1 MEKPPPNELLK
12 KLLELEQSHEHLKQE
27 MSRLKVSTELTQQS
41 HSVSPYRPER
51 RNIGEGAPARRKSV
65 PAAFQKQKR
74 IQDSINLRDGVG
86 GIGRWSSAGKFT
98 NRQYFN
104 ILQSI
109 SQSVHVFDLNMQII
123 FWNAMSEKIYGYT
136 AEEVVGK
143 NPVDVMVEERDAPF
157 AMGVAQRCVSGES
170 WTGEFPLKS
179 KSGER
184 ILAVCTCSPFY
195 DDDGSLVGIVSI
207 TGNTEP
213 YLHPRVPLATIH
225 AKESETN
232 FSAGRNGFASRLGFG
247 TKGAGLDSHQPIQTV
262 IASKISFLASKVS
275 NKVKLKMRVGDS
287 GATLSE
293 GVCGATLSHN
303 SDNASSSGVSIQ
315 RGDLI
320 YPPFG
325 VFSCDESDGNAAAPK
340 ILTSKAEHEV
350 SKGRAGDSG
359 WPWLQNEQGKD
370 KSNQIS
376 PFCDVNSGS
385 DSSDSSKQDNNEA
398 SSMWSSSVNAN
409 STSTCGN
416 ASSSGMSNNGDTDS
430 ECLEYEI
437 LWDDLTIGE
446 DIGRGSCG
454 TVYHGLWFGSD
465 VAVKVFSK
473 QEYSKEVMQSF
484 RQEVSLMRRLRHP
497 NVLLFMGAVTSPPR
511 LCIVSEL
518 LPRGSLFLLLRR
530 SASKLDWRR
539 RINMS
544 LDIARG
550 MNYLHC
556 CSPPIVH
563 CDLKSSNL
571 LVDKNWTVKVADFG
585 LSRIKHETYLTSK
598 SGKGT
603 PQWMAP
609 EVLLNESA
617 DENFGVVL
625 WELATGKIPWE
636 TLNSMQRYE
645 AETHIPRTDG
655 GTKRHAKKV
664 YNTVPRTAKTKQLL
678 VPKRTASRQ
687 RVYRRA
693 RFFSL
698 HSFSSIPFLFSRER
712 KKKPFGFRSERETHT
727 HTHSISHPPCLLN
740 TFFNLRF
747 NSLTLQIR
755 SKMETPPAEELLKKI
770 LELEES
776 QEHLKQEMSRLKVST
791 EVRQRSH
798 SVSPHRPA
806 RRNIGDG
813 AQLRRKSGAASFRF
827 HEFAK
832 SKGVN
837 VDSPVG
843 LDVVVDGIVPTGSGL
858 SSSAAFVCS
867 STIAIMAVFGESFE
881 KKELAQLTCE
891 CEQHIGTQSGGMDQ
905 AISIMAKTGFAEL
918 IDFNP
923 VRATDVKLPDG
934 GSFVIAHSLAE
945 SQKAVT
951 AATNYNNRVVECRLA
966 SIILGIK
973 LGMEPKEAIS
983 KVKTLSD
990 VEGLC
995 VSFAGDRGSS
1005 DPVLAVKEY
1014 LKEEPYTAEEIE
1026 KIVEGKL
1033 PSILNNDPTSL
1044 AVLNAATHFKLHQ
1057 RAAHVYSEA
1066 RRVHGFK
1073 DTVYSNLSDEEK
1085 LKKLGDLMNESHYS
1099 CSVLYECS
1107 CPELEELVKVSR
1119 ENGALGAR
1127 LTGAGWG
1134 GCTVALVKESG
1145 VSQFISAV
1153 KEKYYK
1159 KRIEKG
1165 VVKEEDME
1173 LYLFAS
1179 KPSSGAAIFN
1189 F

>member
-1 MEKPPPNELLK
+1 RDDKTRQDMA
-12 KLLELEQSHEHLKQE
+12 KQE
-27 MSRLKVSTELTQQS
+27 EVTVPIFTSLDPV
-41 HSVSPYRPER
+41 Y
-51 RNIGEGAPARRKSV
+51 GEGS
-65 PAAFQKQKR
+65 Q
-74 IQDSINLRDGVG
+74 
-86 GIGRWSSAGKFT
+86 
-98 NRQYFN
+98 
-104 ILQSI
+104 LQEANSR
-109 SQSVHVFDLNMQII
+109 FD
-123 FWNAMSEKIYGYT
+123 A
-136 AEEVVGK
+136 
-143 NPVDVMVEERDAPF
+143 
-157 AMGVAQRCVSGES
+157 
-170 WTGEFPLKS
+170 LKS
-179 KSGER
+179 KFNQAFGASPQLFARSPGRVNLIGEHIDYEGYSVLPMAIR
-184 ILAVCTCSPFY
+184 Q
-195 DDDGSLVGIVSI
+195 D
-207 TGNTEP
+207 
-213 YLHPRVPLATIH
+213 TI
-225 AKESETN
+225 
-232 FSAGRNGFASRLGFG
+232 
-247 TKGAGLDSHQPIQTV
+247 
-262 IASKISFLASKVS
+262 IAIRK
-275 NKVKLKMRVGDS
+275 R
-287 GATLSE
+287 E
-293 GVCGATLSHN
+293 G
-303 SDNASSSGVSIQ
+303 
-315 RGDLI
+315 
-320 YPPFG
+320 
-325 VFSCDESDGNAAAPK
+325 
-340 ILTSKAEHEV
+340 
-350 SKGRAGDSG
+350 
-359 WPWLQNEQGKD
+359 QNELRIANVDEKY
-370 KSNQIS
+370 
-376 PFCDVNSGS
+376 
-385 DSSDSSKQDNNEA
+385 
-398 SSMWSSSVNAN
+398 SM
-409 STSTCGN
+409 
-416 ASSSGMSNNGDTDS
+416 
-430 ECLEYEI
+430 Y
-437 LWDDLTIGE
+437 
-446 DIGRGSCG
+446 
-454 TVYHGLWFGSD
+454 
-465 VAVKVFSK
+465 
-473 QEYSKEVMQSF
+473 
-484 RQEVSLMRRLRHP
+484 
-497 NVLLFMGAVTSPPR
+497 
-511 LCIVSEL
+511 
-518 LPRGSLFLLLRR
+518 
-530 SASKLDWRR
+530 
-539 RINMS
+539 
-544 LDIARG
+544 
-550 MNYLHC
+550 
-556 CSPPIVH
+556 
-563 CDLKSSNL
+563 
-571 LVDKNWTVKVADFG
+571 
-585 LSRIKHETYLTSK
+585 
-598 SGKGT
+598 KG
-603 PQWMAP
+603 
-609 EVLLNESA
+609 
-617 DENFGVVL
+617 
-625 WELATGKIPWE
+625 
-636 TLNSMQRYE
+636 
-645 AETHIPRTDG
+645 
-655 GTKRHAKKV
+655 
-664 YNTVPRTAKTKQLL
+664 
-678 VPKRTASRQ
+678 
-687 RVYRRA
+687 
-693 RFFSL
+693 
-698 HSFSSIPFLFSRER
+698 
-712 KKKPFGFRSERETHT
+712 
-727 HTHSISHPPCLLN
+727 
-740 TFFNLRF
+740 
-747 NSLTLQIR
+747 
-755 SKMETPPAEELLKKI
+755 
-770 LELEES
+770 
-776 QEHLKQEMSRLKVST
+776 
-791 EVRQRSH
+791 
-798 SVSPHRPA
+798 
-806 RRNIGDG
+806 
-813 AQLRRKSGAASFRF
+813 F